1 MKRAFTMIELVF
13 VIVVIGILASIAIPK
28 LAATR
33 DDAEITKAIATIGA
47 IKSSVATE
55 RQKRIIRGEFNPI
68 TSLHNDADPNIVF
81 GTFSDDDG
89 DLVPDVMPPVLETP
103 IRACTAAKTDGCWQ
117 RGFAAGGAGQ
127 EQYTYIMPD
136 DQAQVGFQLN
146 NGVFECVDQTD
157 LNCIELTQ

>member
-1 MKRAFTMIELVF
+1 MIELVF
-13 VIVVIGILASIAIPK
+13 VVVVIGILASIAIPR

-55 RQKRIIRGEFNPI
+55 RQKRTIRGDFNLM
-68 TSLHNDADPNIVF
+68 TSLHNDADANIVF
-81 GTFSDDDG
+81 GTFSDDNG
-89 DLVPDVMPPVLETP
+89 DAVVDVVAVLETP
-103 IRACTAAKTDGCWQ
+103 VRACTAAKTDGCWQ

-127 EQYTYIMPD
+127 EFYTYIMPD

-146 NGVFECVDQTD
+146 NGVFECVNQADA
-157 LNCIELTQ
+157 NCIELTQ